1 MWGIEGMSNC
11 ARLLGVYVS
20 FLIQSCTDPVWS
32 V

>member
-11 ARLLGVYVS
+11 ARLGVYVS